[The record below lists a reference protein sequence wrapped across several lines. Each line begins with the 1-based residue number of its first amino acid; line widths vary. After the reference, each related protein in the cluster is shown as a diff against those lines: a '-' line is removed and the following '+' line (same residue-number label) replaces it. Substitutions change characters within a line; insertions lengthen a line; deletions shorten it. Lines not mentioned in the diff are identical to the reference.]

1 MPQAT
6 AKVPWCRLRGAELAP
21 KLDFMIDLTSLA
33 GLAGGAAGLLL
44 APLFGI
50 GSYLRQARFF
60 HPRGVCYRA
69 DVQPAAGPLHALGAR
84 LGPAALVR
92 LSGAWWRSR
101 EWPDVLGIAL
111 RFQASPGAAPTD
123 GDQDLL
129 LATIPLPVFTP
140 LAPLWTNVHDFLDNT
155 YYGVSPFAVTDIGS
169 LRFRLRPAAT
179 SPAGADRSGRLAAAT
194 AAGIEVLQ
202 LQAQSSPGASWHP
215 VADLHLT
222 AELVVDQEA
231 LRFSPFRQGRG
242 IAPRGFIHGLRR
254 SVYLFSQASRPA
266 S

>member
-1 MPQAT
+1 M
-6 AKVPWCRLRGAELAP
+6 LH
-21 KLDFMIDLTSLA
+21 FMMDLA
-33 GLAGGAAGLLL
+33 GLVGRAAGLLL

-60 HPRGVCYRA
+60 HPSGVCYRA
-69 DVQPAAGPLHALGAR
+69 EVQPAGGELHALGER
-84 LGPAALVR
+84 LGPTALVR
-92 LSGAWWRSR
+92 LSGAWWRSH

-111 RFQASPGAAPTD
+111 RFQDTPGAAPTD
-123 GDQDLL
+123 SDQDLL

-140 LAPLWTNVHDFLDNT
+140 LAPLWTQVHDFLDNT
-155 YYGVSPFAVTDIGS
+155 YYGVSPFAVTGIGS
-169 LRFRLRPAAT
+169 LRFRLRSGAT
-179 SPAGADRSGRLAAAT
+179 SPAGADRQSRIAAAT
-194 AAGIEVLQ
+194 AAGTAMLQ
-202 LQAQSSPGASWHP
+202 LQAQSAPGASWHP

-222 AELVVDQEA
+222 TELVVDQET

-254 SVYLFSQASRPA
+254 GVYVFSQAGRPT

>member
-21 KLDFMIDLTSLA
+21 KLDFMMDLT

-111 RFQASPGAAPTD
+111 RFQASPGAVPTD

-129 LATIPLPVFTP
+129 LATIPLPVLTP
-140 LAPLWTNVHDFLDNT
+140 VAPLWTNVHDFLDNT
-155 YYGVSPFAVTDIGS
+155 YYGVSPFEVTAIGS
-169 LRFRLRPAAT
+169 LRFRLRPAAPA
-179 SPAGADRSGRLAAAT
+179 PAGTDRNRRLAAAA
-194 AAGIEVLQ
+194 AAGTAVLQ
-202 LQAQSSPGASWHP
+202 LQAQDAPGATFYP
-215 VADLHLT
+215 VAELRLT
-222 AELVVDQEA
+222 TELAVDQEA
-231 LRFSPFRQGRG
+231 LRIGR
-242 IAPRGFIHGLRR
+242 AH
-254 SVYLFSQASRPA
+254 V
-266 S
+266 

>member
-1 MPQAT
+1 M
-6 AKVPWCRLRGAELAP
+6 
-21 KLDFMIDLTSLA
+21 
-33 GLAGGAAGLLL
+33 AGGAAGLLL
-44 APLFGI
+44 APLFGL

-60 HPRGVCYRA
+60 HPSGVCYRA
-69 DVQPAAGPLHALGAR
+69 EVQPAAGELHALGER

-111 RFQASPGAAPTD
+111 RFQQTPGVAPRD

-155 YYGVSPFAVTDIGS
+155 YYGVSPFAVTGIGS

-179 SPAGADRSGRLAAAT
+179 SPTGADRQSRIAAAT
-194 AAGIEVLQ
+194 AAGTAVLQ
-202 LQAQSSPGASWHP
+202 LQAQRAPGASWHP
-215 VADLHLT
+215 VADLRLV

-254 SVYLFSQASRPA
+254 GVYPFSQASRPA